1 MFYSLTRIFSLLFD
15 SICNQYVKPMDFQEE
30 VRAQRDLDSF
40 LAQATILLNEKAAT
54 LDEVLR
60 NMLTNMMKDDLGRCN
75 MDAIM
80 SSLFTDARGTE
91 FNGKQNH

>member
-1 MFYSLTRIFSLLFD
+1 M
-15 SICNQYVKPMDFQEE
+15 KPMDFQEE